1 MECDLEILNCAKK
14 RQCGFSLLEIV
25 TASALV
31 ASILVPALS
40 VMRDAMAQSREV
52 NRRNLLAN
60 YAVRILE
67 DQLALTATNWAS
79 STVSGNFSSDGY
91 PNVRY
96 TVTKSDNPADGGL
109 TNQLMHIQ
117 TTVYDD
123 ADQDAMLD
131 VGELK
136 VNYRTKVAKLGSYEN
151 EEQ

>member
-1 MECDLEILNCAKK
+1 MRSSVAIPVCPER
-14 RQCGFSLLEIV
+14 RQRGFSLLEIAA
-25 TASALV
+25 ASALV

-40 VMRDAMAQSREV
+40 IMRDAMAQSREV

-60 YAVRILE
+60 YAVRLLE
-67 DQLALTATNWAS
+67 DQTALTATNWS
-79 STVSGNFSSDGY
+79 STTLSGNFSFDGY

-96 TVTKSDNPADGGL
+96 NVTKSDNPASGGL

-117 TTVYDD
+117 VTVYDD
-123 ADQDAMLD
+123 ANQDATLN